1 MQIKKCVLV
10 LWNNKYT
17 VFFSWFK
24 SQIFTI
30 YAFLK

>member
-17 VFFSWFK
+17 VFFQCVK
-24 SQIFTI
+24 SQNFTI
-30 YAFLK
+30 YAFLR